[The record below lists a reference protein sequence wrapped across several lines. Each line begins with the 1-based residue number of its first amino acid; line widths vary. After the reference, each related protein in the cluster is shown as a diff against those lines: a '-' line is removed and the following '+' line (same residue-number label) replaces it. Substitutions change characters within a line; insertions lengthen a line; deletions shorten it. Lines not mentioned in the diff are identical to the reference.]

1 MTLAEWIGQQVAES
15 AVKPGSLIFQ
25 ITESDIE
32 ARLLDAKNLATAL
45 KAHGCQVALE
55 HFGVTQ
61 QPLRTLEHV
70 PLDYLKIDG
79 SLMEGI
85 SADKAMQGT
94 VRDYIDVAKDKN
106 IATVAER
113 VEDAN
118 TMAVLWQLG
127 IEYIQGFYV
136 QGPEEIVLESA

>member
-1 MTLAEWIGQQVAES
+1 
-15 AVKPGSLIFQ
+15 
-25 ITESDIE
+25 
-32 ARLLDAKNLATAL
+32 
-45 KAHGCQVALE
+45 
-55 HFGVTQ
+55 
-61 QPLRTLEHV
+61 
-70 PLDYLKIDG
+70 IDG

-85 SADKAMQGT
+85 TGDSELQER
-94 VRDYIDVAKDKN
+94 VSEYIAVAKQKR

-136 QGPEEIVLESA
+136 QGPEEIVLESDD